1 LVGSPDTLNKQIEQ
15 VSAAVPIDEAFLL
28 IPAGLHTPEQIHE
41 SLDLFSR
48 KVMPNFGNT
57 PTIG

>member
-1 LVGSPDTLNKQIEQ
+1 
-15 VSAAVPIDEAFLL
+15 L